1 MSKFGEIDFDKLK
14 REGFNMLLVLRDGQ
28 MYLGGKL
35 ENLVAYKDILK
46 EKEVTR
52 QFADEDVWVVEMKW
66 N

>member
-52 QFADEDVWVVEMKW
+52 QFADEDVRVVEMKW
-66 N
+66 D